1 MSKKTLKTALKLAG
15 IAAIVAL
22 PLSAAADRAWLLPST
37 TVLSGTD
44 NWVTIDAAVSN
55 NLFYFEHMPFR
66 IAGFPQIR
74 INRGGGGQQ
83 AAAAGGAAPA
93 GAPPAAAPPA
103 GGPMAGGPMGG
114 EGGPPGGAPAAASL
128 SVTGPDGAE
137 VEVQNKA
144 AGRYRSTFDVQL
156 AKPGTY
162 RIATTSEGIF
172 ASWKENGQTKRWRG
186 AAENLAKEVPEK
198 ADDLR
203 VTHNQGRIEV
213 FVTSGRPTTEVLKP
227 IGKGLELD
235 PITHPND
242 LFTGEAAKFR
252 LVLDGK
258 PAAKLKVTVIPGGIR
273 YRQNLQEM
281 TLETDEAGTFSVK
294 WPEPGMYWINASIQG
309 EEGAGGRTPR
319 RRANYA
325 ATVEVLSQ

>member
-1 MSKKTLKTALKLAG
+1 MIKISFKTALK
-15 IAAIVAL
+15 IAAVSALVAM
-22 PLSAAADRAWLLPST
+22 PLSADAHRAWLLPSA

-55 NLFYFEHMPFR
+55 DLFYFEHMPFR

-74 INRGGGGQQ
+74 INRGGQQGAGQQ
-83 AAAAGGAAPA
+83 GGAAPMA
-93 GAPPAAAPPA
+93 GA
-103 GGPMAGGPMGG
+103 PMAGG
-114 EGGPPGGAPAAASL
+114 EATPPGGAPPSAQLAI
-128 SVTGPDGAE
+128 VGPDGAP
-137 VEVQNKA
+137 VEAQNKA
-144 AGRYRSTFDVQL
+144 IGRYRSTFDVQL
-156 AKPGTY
+156 EKPGTY
-162 RIATTSEGIF
+162 RIATTNEGLF

-186 AAENLAKEVPEK
+186 SPENLTKEVPEK

-203 VTHNQGRIEV
+203 VTQSQGRIEV
-213 FVTSGRPTTEVLKP
+213 FVTSGKPTTDALKP
-227 IGKGLELD
+227 TGKGLELD

-242 LFTGEAAKFR
+242 LFVGEAAKFR

-258 PAAKLKVTVIPGGIR
+258 PAKNVKVTVIPGGIR

-281 TLETDEAGTFSVK
+281 TLQTDDQGAFSVT
-294 WPEPGMYWINASIQG
+294 WAEPGMYWINASVQD

-325 ATVEVLSQ
+325 ATLEVLSQ

>member
-1 MSKKTLKTALKLAG
+1 M
-15 IAAIVAL
+15 
-22 PLSAAADRAWLLPST
+22 
-37 TVLSGTD
+37 
-44 NWVTIDAAVSN
+44 
-55 NLFYFEHMPFR
+55 
-66 IAGFPQIR
+66 
-74 INRGGGGQQ
+74 
-83 AAAAGGAAPA
+83 AGGA
-93 GAPPAAAPPA
+93 
-103 GGPMAGGPMGG
+103 MAGGPMGG
-114 EGGPPGGAPAAASL
+114 EGGPPGGALAAASL

-213 FVTSGRPTTEVLKP
+213 FVTSGKPTTEVLKP

-242 LFTGEAAKFR
+242 LFAGEAAKFR

-319 RRANYA
+319 RRAAYA
-325 ATVEVLSQ
+325 ATLEVLSQ

>member
-22 PLSAAADRAWLLPST
+22 PLSADAHRAWLLPSA
-37 TVLSGTD
+37 TVLSGAD

-55 NLFYFEHMPFR
+55 DLFYFEHMPFR

-74 INRGGGGQQ
+74 INRGGGGGGAPQ
-83 AAAAGGAAPA
+83 AAAGGAAPA
-93 GAPPAAAPPA
+93 GAP
-103 GGPMAGGPMGG
+103 MAGAPMGG
-114 EGGPPGGAPAAASL
+114 EGGPPGGAPAGAQL
-128 SVTGPDGAE
+128 VVTGPDGAE

-213 FVTSGRPTTEVLKP
+213 FVTSGKPTTEVLSRSARASSS
-227 IGKGLELD
+227 
-235 PITHPND
+235 T
-242 LFTGEAAKFR
+242 R
-252 LVLDGK
+252 SR
-258 PAAKLKVTVIPGGIR
+258 IR
-273 YRQNLQEM
+273 TTCSRARRRSSAWCWTASRRQN
-281 TLETDEAGTFSVK
+281 
-294 WPEPGMYWINASIQG
+294 
-309 EEGAGGRTPR
+309 
-319 RRANYA
+319 
-325 ATVEVLSQ
+325 

>member
-22 PLSAAADRAWLLPST
+22 PLSADAHRAWLLPSA
-37 TVLSGTD
+37 TVLSGAD

-55 NLFYFEHMPFR
+55 DLFYFEHMPFR

-74 INRGGGGQQ
+74 INRGGGGGGAPQ
-83 AAAAGGAAPA
+83 AAAGGAAPA
-93 GAPPAAAPPA
+93 GAP
-103 GGPMAGGPMGG
+103 MAGAPMGG
-114 EGGPPGGAPAAASL
+114 EGGPPGGAPAGAQL
-128 SVTGPDGAE
+128 VVTGPDGAE

-213 FVTSGRPTTEVLKP
+213 FVTSGKPTIEVLKP
-227 IGKGLELD
+227 VGKGLELD

-242 LFTGEAAKFR
+242 LFAGEAAKFR

-294 WPEPGMYWINASIQG
+294 CPEPGMYWINASIQG

>member
-22 PLSAAADRAWLLPST
+22 PLSADAHRAWLLPSA

-55 NLFYFEHMPFR
+55 DLFYFEHMPFR

-83 AAAAGGAAPA
+83 APGGAAPGGAAPA
-93 GAPPAAAPPA
+93 GAPA
-103 GGPMAGGPMGG
+103 AGGPMGG
-114 EGGPPGGAPAAASL
+114 EGGPPGGAPAAAQL
-128 SVTGPDGAE
+128 VVTGPDGAE

-213 FVTSGRPTTEVLKP
+213 FVTAGKPTTEVLKP
-227 IGKGLELD
+227 VGKGLELD

-242 LFTGEAAKFR
+242 LFAGEAAKFR

-273 YRQNLQEM
+273 YRQNLKEL

-294 WPEPGMYWINASIQG
+294 WPEPGMYWINASIQ
-309 EEGAGGRTPR
+309 EEEAPAGRTPR